1 MQQLQIKDNITSLE
15 LLEQINFFRSE
26 IENKSKLRHD
36 DLLNVI
42 RNEFEEEISL
52 RKISESKYTNSR
64 GRKYPMFILSLS
76 QAKQVLV
83 RESKYVRR
91 AVIKYIEDL
100 EKQLSPIPQPTFTR
114 LYWNNQVVM
123 TVEMFSNLMNVSKIK
138 INRILVKLGNNDILC
153 GAELQLFKK
162 NNANHKMKCN
172 SLRVITHKTAIEVAN
187 ILNKSC
193 DLFLKY
199 YTVMEEKFK
208 LPTEQMKIALEQAR
222 LLCMSYSQIRDKD
235 IREAI
240 GIQVT
245 TILSNIGLWD
255 KEIDSELD
263 NNTLL
268 GWSKQSIIQNNISGM
283 KLLK

>member
-1 MQQLQIKDNITSLE
+1 
-15 LLEQINFFRSE
+15 
-26 IENKSKLRHD
+26 
-36 DLLNVI
+36 
-42 RNEFEEEISL
+42 
-52 RKISESKYTNSR
+52 
-64 GRKYPMFILSLS
+64 
-76 QAKQVLV
+76 
-83 RESKYVRR
+83 
-91 AVIKYIEDL
+91 
-100 EKQLSPIPQPTFTR
+100 PQPTFTR